1 MLPCCVGSVRT
12 LQLRTR
18 LPCLCGGDEV
28 IHDRIAF
35 AGQNFKPLM
44 TLRDAWAAEA
54 SSWLSQYGQLKRGYD
69 REVEAT
75 KAAEAR
81 MNGRGS
87 GDEPAA
93 KRMRVRSGQV
103 AKEKYQGSLTVSPG
117 DTCIFVETC
126 TNPLWSRVK
135 MDDDGRLGIVSASKL
150 EVVVEE
156 TIPDPSDDDADLPD
170 PSDDEGAR
178 AEAELRAEMQP
189 PSDDEDAAANAYVA
203 RMAVD
208 DEAAREVDD
217 AAFVERAQAE
227 EAAARTEASAA
238 QAAAAAEC
246 GYDAD

>member
-18 LPCLCGGDEV
+18 LPCLCSGDEV

-103 AKEKYQGSLTVSPG
+103 AKERSTRARSQSAQVTRASL
-117 DTCIFVETC
+117 
-126 TNPLWSRVK
+126 WR
-135 MDDDGRLGIVSASKL
+135 
-150 EVVVEE
+150 
-156 TIPDPSDDDADLPD
+156 
-170 PSDDEGAR
+170 
-178 AEAELRAEMQP
+178 
-189 PSDDEDAAANAYVA
+189 
-203 RMAVD
+203 
-208 DEAAREVDD
+208 
-217 AAFVERAQAE
+217 RAQTRFGRA
-227 EAAARTEASAA
+227 
-238 QAAAAAEC
+238 
-246 GYDAD
+246 

>member
-18 LPCLCGGDEV
+18 LPCLCSGDEV

-126 TNPLWSRVK
+126 TNPLCMVARE
-135 MDDDGRLGIVSASKL
+135 DGRRWAAWHCVCVQARSRCRG
-150 EVVVEE
+150 
-156 TIPDPSDDDADLPD
+156 DD
-170 PSDDEGAR
+170 S
-178 AEAELRAEMQP
+178 
-189 PSDDEDAAANAYVA
+189 
-203 RMAVD
+203 
-208 DEAAREVDD
+208 
-217 AAFVERAQAE
+217 
-227 EAAARTEASAA
+227 
-238 QAAAAAEC
+238 
-246 GYDAD
+246 